1 MGSWLWCL
9 LWFLHVSDVRIVFAS
24 YCLRYLCLYVHS
36 SVFVLFFFVLC
47 TPCCQFG
54 FSFFI
59 TSSTLSTVFYLQ
71 YITQKKKQIEATWTT
86 LKPEVNSTASDG
98 WIVSVLAVTPVVFHL
113 DDMNIIVSKKKR
125 IVYCVKP
132 LLWYIFP
139 TPLHIYLK
147 GMFHYRSLILIDVS
161 INDLLKC
168 I

>member
-9 LWFLHVSDVRIVFAS
+9 LWFLHVSDVRFVFAS

-71 YITQKKKQIEATWTT
+71 YITQKKKTDRSNMNHTKTWS
-86 LKPEVNSTASDG
+86 EFNCFGWVNSFCSSSDTRRVPLR
-98 WIVSVLAVTPVVFHL
+98 WHEHHCIEKKTYCILCQALIVIYISNATPYISER
-113 DDMNIIVSKKKR
+113 NVS
-125 IVYCVKP
+125 
-132 LLWYIFP
+132 L
-139 TPLHIYLK
+139 
-147 GMFHYRSLILIDVS
+147 
-161 INDLLKC
+161 
-168 I
+168 